1 MNNHKFKNKNLLITG
16 ATGFIGKNILDYIL
30 INNIQFKSITIITRN
45 INNFKLIYP
54 NIKYFNT
61 LKLLESD
68 IKNLIIEDKNFEI
81 IIHAATS
88 VVENISSINLYH
100 DIIIGTENI
109 LKIAIKNNCEL
120 FINFSSGAV
129 YGIFN
134 EKKPKYEHDNL
145 LISTEY
151 NKITYSISKI
161 TTEHLCYIYSL
172 EQKFKI
178 LNLRCFSFIGNYLN
192 KLHYAIGEFIN
203 LAIQNKDIHV
213 KGSNNVYRSYLHTIN
228 LCEWLFKL
236 INYKYSNPTW
246 YSNFNVG
253 SDQAIGM
260 IDLANLVKNLTNS
273 KSNIIA
279 NNNSSDIMYYIPNI
293 DLIKTLVGCNIIKN
307 LEESIIDLS
316 KIYIKE
322 F

>member
-1 MNNHKFKNKNLLITG
+1 MNNIFSNKNLLITG

-45 INNFKLIYP
+45 SNNFQSTYT
-54 NIKYFNT
+54 N
-61 LKLLESD
+61 LKFLKNVKIISSD
-68 IKNLIIEDKNFEI
+68 IKDLMIKNKNFEI

-88 VVENISSINLYH
+88 VVETISSINLYH

-134 EKKPKYEHDNL
+134 ERKPKHEHDNL
-145 LISTEY
+145 LINNEY
-151 NKITYSISKI
+151 DKITYSISKT

-236 INYKYSNPTW
+236 INYKYSNTTW

-253 SDQAIGM
+253 SNQAIGM

-279 NNNSSDIMYYIPNI
+279 NNNSSDVMYYIPNI
-293 DLIKTLVGCNIIKN
+293 DLIKTTVGCDIIKD

-322 F
+322 L